1 METEDFDTKNFSNAS
16 TTCPAIQ
23 ENQFESVS
31 DKIQTLLF
39 HSLVLFL
46 LCYFISACLS
56 FLREKFLY
64 FEDLKFFRS
73 AWNYYQNSSCHIV
86 LFSFLGIHC
95 NFFELITLS
104 FIGITL
110 VFEGYCFDLQ
120 SKFINRLWIF
130 LDFET
135 VAYIFILST
144 VAVLIQ
150 TKPT

>member
-1 METEDFDTKNFSNAS
+1 METEDFETKNFSNSS

-23 ENQFESVS
+23 EGQFLSVS
-31 DKIQTLLF
+31 GKIKTLLF

-46 LCYFISACLS
+46 LCYFVSSCLS
-56 FLREKFLY
+56 FFKEKLLY
-64 FEDLKFFRS
+64 FDDLKFFRS
-73 AWNYYQNSSCHIV
+73 AWNYYQNHSCHTV
-86 LFSFLGIHC
+86 LFSIFGINC

-104 FIGITL
+104 FIGTTL

-120 SKFINRLWIF
+120 SKFINRLWVF

-135 VAYIFILST
+135 VVYIIILST

-150 TKPT
+150 TKPN

>member
-1 METEDFDTKNFSNAS
+1 M
-16 TTCPAIQ
+16 IQ
-23 ENQFESVS
+23 ENEFESVS
-31 DKIQTLLF
+31 DKIQILLF
-39 HSLVLFL
+39 HSLVLFF
-46 LCYFISACLS
+46 LCYFVSLCLS
-56 FLREKFLY
+56 FLKEKLLY
-64 FEDLKFFRS
+64 FDDLKFFRS
-73 AWNYYQNSSCHIV
+73 AWNYYQNYSCHTV
-86 LFSFLGIHC
+86 LFSIFGIDC

-120 SKFINRLWIF
+120 SKFINRLWVF

-150 TKPT
+150 TKPN